1 MGRRPNRCYRYCKN
15 KPYIKSRYCRGVP
28 DSKLAIYDLGKK
40 RGDVIEFPASI
51 SIVSNEREQISAE
64 ALESAR
70 IAVNKYMVK
79 TAGKE
84 NFHMKI
90 RVHPYHVLRI
100 NKMLS
105 CAGADR
111 LQSGMRG
118 AFGKSYGRA
127 TRIKFGQVLIT
138 IRTKEQYVAMAQE
151 ALRRGKNKLPGSQ
164 TVKVSNKFGFTSI
177 EKSEFYKLKEE
188 GKLISQGNHVM
199 VIKEKGSV
207 EQYKKQVERAIQ

>member
-1 MGRRPNRCYRYCKN
+1 MGRRPGRCYRYCKN

-40 RGDVIEFPASI
+40 KAGLLDFPASI
-51 SIVSNEREQISAE
+51 SLISREREQISAE

-70 IAVNKYMVK
+70 IAANKYMVK
-79 TAGKE
+79 HAGKE

-90 RVHPYHVLRI
+90 RVHTYHVLRI

-118 AFGKSYGRA
+118 AFGKSYGRS
-127 TRIKFGQVLIT
+127 TRVSDKQILIT
-138 IRTKEQYVAMAQE
+138 VRTKEANVEIVKE
-151 ALRRGKNKLPGSQ
+151 ALRRAKNKLPGKQ
-164 TVKVSNKFGFTSI
+164 EIKVSEKFGFTSLPK
-177 EKSEFYKLKEE
+177 EELYRLKNE
-188 GKLISQGNHVM
+188 GKLISKGNHAEVL
-199 VIKEKGSV
+199 KEKGSI
-207 EQYKKQVERAIQ
+207 EEYKNKLAQVME

>member
-1 MGRRPNRCYRYCKN
+1 MGRRPFRCNRVLSK

-40 RGDVIEFPASI
+40 KADVLEFPLSVSMI
-51 SIVSNEREQISAE
+51 SNEREQISAE

-79 TAGKE
+79 HAGKE
-84 NFHMKI
+84 NFHIKI
-90 RVHPYHVLRI
+90 RVHPYHILRI

-118 AFGKSYGRA
+118 AFGKPYGRA
-127 TRIKFGQVLIT
+127 TRVQINQVLMT
-138 IRTKEQYVAMAQE
+138 IRAKGQFEAVARE
-151 ALRRGKNKLPGSQ
+151 ALRRAKNKLPGQQLIKTS
-164 TVKVSNKFGFTSI
+164 TKFGFTNL
-177 EKSEFYKLKEE
+177 EKEEFYKLKDA
-188 GKLISQGNHVM
+188 GKLISLGNHVE
-199 VIKEKGSV
+199 VIKEKGSI
-207 EQYKKQVERAIQ
+207 EEMKKKLEKAI